1 LKKGEGIKMRRDVK
15 IEDDYANHK
24 LSIIF
29 PKMCSICQSDSFE
42 PAFLFGV
49 FVKGDSKSLFMES
62 VFQCTNIKCNSLIIG
77 YYKRANT
84 HVPFEL
90 INVSPMQIKE
100 KKFSPEIKEV
110 SPRFVQL
117 FNQLFIAEEKNIEI
131 ILGIG
136 YRKAFEFLLKDFLV
150 YIDPKA
156 KEKLVN
162 ASLVYC
168 LNKIDNKNISVI
180 SNKVSWLGN
189 EEDQFTREWTGKDI
203 NDLKKMI
210 DVTSSYITA
219 NIKLRKHVDKLNE

>member
-1 LKKGEGIKMRRDVK
+1 MRRDVR

-29 PKMCSICQSDSFE
+29 PRMCSICQDDTFQPSF
-42 PAFLFGV
+42 LVGV
-49 FVKGDSKSLFMES
+49 FVKGDSKGLFMES
-62 VFQCTNIKCNSLIIG
+62 VFQCTNLKCNSLIIG
-77 YYKRANT
+77 YYKRVNN

-90 INVSPMQIKE
+90 IKVSPVEIKE
-100 KKFSPEIKEV
+100 KNFNPEIKEV
-110 SPRFVQL
+110 SPRFVHL
-117 FNQLFIAEEKNIEI
+117 YNQLFIAEEKKIDI

-150 YIDPKA
+150 YIDPKV
-156 KEKLVN
+156 KEKLVD
-162 ASLVYC
+162 ASLIYC

-180 SNKVSWLGN
+180 SNKVPWLGN
-189 EEDQFTREWTGKDI
+189 EEDLFTRQWTGKDI

-219 NIKLRKHVDKLNE
+219 NIRLKKHMEKLNE